1 MADNTVKIT
10 AVPFAL
16 IIYLILSDLY
26 SLLNPAVVLQLFVN
40 ELLPLII
47 DITPLSLKLFIF
59 LLRNNSRGLSKE
71 IFDLLAKIDKVPAL
85 F

>member
-10 AVPFAL
+10 AVSFAL
-16 IIYLILSDLY
+16 VIYLTLSGLY
-26 SLLNPAVVLQLFVN
+26 SLLSSAVVLQLFVN

-47 DITPLSLKLFIF
+47 DIAPLSLELFAF
-59 LLRNNSRGLSKE
+59 LLRNSSRGLSEE
-71 IFDLLAKIDKVPAL
+71 ILDLLAKIDKVPAL